1 MENSKSRIAAKIRE
15 AREWNKITQVGMAG
29 KLGIARQ
36 TYLDLESGKTEPRVS
51 TLVSVAEITGR
62 PLSWFVYEGEGP
74 VSHDEQEDIQQL
86 LALFA
91 QVPRS
96 MRARLIEHNINFVS
110 CWVDYVSAIKRK

>member
-1 MENSKSRIAAKIRE
+1 MEYSKSRIAEKIRE
-15 AREWNKITQVGMAG
+15 AREWNKITQVGMAEQ
-29 KLGIARQ
+29 LGIARQ

-51 TLVSVAEITGR
+51 TLLRVAEITGR
-62 PLSWFVYEGEGP
+62 PLSWFIYDGEGP
-74 VSHDEQEDIQQL
+74 VSQNEQEYIQQL

-110 CWVDYVSAIKRK
+110 CWVDYVADLKRK